1 MDNSNLTQV
10 DNSLNNT
17 PRTPTRVTKPH
28 ACKDCGETNPEQFYT
43 SNKGR
48 CKKCTSARNN
58 HRYHSLTDPDKE
70 TYKDRS
76 KAWQDDNILLY
87 RWRSA
92 RNRAA
97 KKGLMFSITEQDILT
112 LWWQQDGLCHYTGQ
126 PMKHKRDDSV
136 GGPSTQSVSL
146 DRLDNNIGY
155 VNGNVVLCLAS
166 VNTMKNTMTL
176 QEFKELITVLS
187 ERIDSF

>member
-1 MDNSNLTQV
+1 MDNSN
-10 DNSLNNT
+10 
-17 PRTPTRVTKPH
+17 PARVTKPH

-43 SNKGR
+43 NNKGR
-48 CKKCTSARNN
+48 CKQCTSTRNN
-58 HRYHSLTDPDKE
+58 HRYHSLNDPDKE

-97 KKGLMFSITEQDILT
+97 KKGLMFSITEQDILA
-112 LWWQQDGLCHYTGQ
+112 LWWQQDGLCYYTRQ
-126 PMKHKRDDSV
+126 PMKHKRDDSSR
-136 GGPSTQSVSL
+136 GPSTQSVSL
-146 DRLDNNIGY
+146 DRLDNNMGY
-155 VNGNVVLCLAS
+155 VSGNVVLCLAS

-176 QEFKELITVLS
+176 QEFKELITILS
-187 ERIDSF
+187 KRIDDF